1 MAQATFS
8 HTVNVTV
15 SSQQAWDALQNYQTW
30 GNIGPVS
37 SVSNPVNQPD
47 GVLASFDWV
56 ANVGSKAYPGKAW
69 VTGYDSISRYE
80 LTMDSSE
87 IAGDVVATIVPTG
100 DTSCDVTIEIT
111 FRTKGILSAMFF
123 PAIKGALASGFP
135 QQVEDIAAGIV
146 EANA

>member
-15 SSQQAWDALQNYQTW
+15 SNQQAWDALQNYETW

-37 SVSNPVNQPD
+37 SVSNPENQPD

-56 ANVGSKAYPGKAW
+56 AMVGSKAYDGKAW
-69 VTGYDSISRYE
+69 VTGYELISRYE

-87 IAGDVVATIVPTG
+87 IAGDVVATLVPTG

-111 FRTKGILSAMFF
+111 FRTKGMLSAMFF
-123 PAIKGALASGFP
+123 PAIKSALASGFP
-135 QQVEDIAAGIV
+135 QQVEDIAVVV
-146 EANA
+146 EASAR

>member
-15 SSQQAWDALQNYQTW
+15 SDRQAWDALQNYETW

-37 SVSNPVNQPD
+37 SVSNPVNQQG
-47 GVLASFDWV
+47 GVLESFDWV
-56 ANVGSKAYPGKAW
+56 AMVGSKAYDGKAW
-69 VTGYDSISRYE
+69 VTGYDPISRYE

-87 IAGDVVATIVPTG
+87 IAGDVVTTLVRTG

-111 FRTKGILSAMFF
+111 FRTKGMLSAMFF
-123 PAIKGALASGFP
+123 PAIKSALASGFP
-135 QQVEDIAAGIV
+135 QQVEDIAVVV
-146 EANA
+146 EASV